1 MYNTVAESQVEGD
14 RKKIRPVQLTHNT
27 RRNEPSSTVEE
38 LDIQLCVDPNVR
50 VEGTIKQLSN
60 MRRVQID
67 TEEQCR

>member
-14 RKKIRPVQLTHNT
+14 RKKIHKTCAIDAQYTTHT
-27 RRNEPSSTVEE
+27 QGR